1 MSDQET
7 LERVQDDA
15 LKLLAYRP
23 RSRAELQAA
32 LGRKGYSEEL
42 INQVLVRLERAGWVD
57 DAQFAA
63 LWVRQRART
72 KALGRD
78 RLRWELH
85 RKGIDRETAEA
96 ALAAEADE
104 DSEWSRARA
113 VAAKARSQ
121 LAGIEPPK
129 AARRL
134 AERLARRGFRSDL
147 IWRVVRETFAG
158 GEETPE

>member
-23 RSRAELQAA
+23 RSRAELQAR
-32 LGRKGYSEEL
+32 LVRKGYSEET
-42 INQVLVRLERAGWVD
+42 IKQVLTRLERAGWVD

-63 LWVRQRART
+63 LWVRQRARR
-72 KALGRD
+72 KKLGRD

-85 RKGIDRETAEA
+85 HKGIDRETAEA
-96 ALAAEADE
+96 AVAAEVND
-104 DSEWSRARA
+104 DSELVQARL
-113 VAAKARSQ
+113 VAAQARSQ
-121 LAGIEPPK
+121 LIGIEPRK

-134 AERLARRGFRSDL
+134 AGRLARRGFRSDL

-158 GEETPE
+158 GEDPTD